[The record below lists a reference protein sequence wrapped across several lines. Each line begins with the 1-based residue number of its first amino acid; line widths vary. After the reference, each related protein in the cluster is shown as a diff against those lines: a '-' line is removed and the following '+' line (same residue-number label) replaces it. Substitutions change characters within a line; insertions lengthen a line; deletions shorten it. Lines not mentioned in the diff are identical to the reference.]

1 MFVPF
6 EPHLIPS
13 LSHLRLDEVKQM
25 IFEGTL
31 IIRSYPKQTVIH
43 SANEPVTA
51 LEIVIMGA
59 TADATGHTYP
69 LYSCLT
75 DESLVINQEH
85 YFGDIIAVEDTL
97 LLIIPRKTL
106 LNIRAS
112 AKTQQISEHSQ

>member
-43 SANEPVTA
+43 STNEPVTA

-85 YFGDIIAVEDTL
+85 YFGDIIAIEDSL

-106 LNIRAS
+106 LNLQAS
-112 AKTQQISEHSQ
+112 PKLNES